1 MSSSMYVGSIAPNN
15 LKRNISN
22 IYKGFELFQALYA
35 KMPQYSCYTHCLKE
49 ELAHFGLTVSTYFG
63 LDILGRF

>member
-35 KMPQYSCYTHCLKE
+35 KMPQYS
-49 ELAHFGLTVSTYFG
+49 
-63 LDILGRF
+63 